1 LNDLSTQF
9 QVQWHSERLKEKFP
23 YRLPRIANSD
33 IYFELDQVMKGV
45 TELLTGLPQPTFAYI
60 HLMPPHQPYTPS
72 RPYLDMFD
80 DGWAPPP
87 KKKHRLAVGHTE
99 QRTKEVRRSYDQF
112 IANLDAEFG
121 RLLDGLESS
130 GVLENSYV
138 ILTSDHGEI
147 FERGAH
153 GHSMPLVFE
162 PNIRVPLLVSAPG
175 QRERKDVHAL
185 TSNVD
190 LLPSLLHIAG
200 LPIPEWAEG
209 QALPGLG
216 GVETPDRSVFVVE
229 AKANPAYS
237 PLRKATVALIRGG
250 HKLVHYMGYKN
261 SRDSYEF
268 YNLENDPEELT
279 NRYPEH
285 RAAKDLQ
292 AELDQKLEEV
302 NQPFLG
308 SRT

>member
-1 LNDLSTQF
+1 
-9 QVQWHSERLKEKFP
+9 
-23 YRLPRIANSD
+23 
-33 IYFELDQVMKGV
+33 
-45 TELLTGLPQPTFAYI
+45 
-60 HLMPPHQPYTPS
+60 
-72 RPYLDMFD
+72 
-80 DGWAPPP
+80 
-87 KKKHRLAVGHTE
+87 
-99 QRTKEVRRSYDQF
+99 
-112 IANLDAEFG
+112 
-121 RLLDGLESS
+121 
-130 GVLENSYV
+130 
-138 ILTSDHGEI
+138 
-147 FERGAH
+147 
-153 GHSMPLVFE
+153 
-162 PNIRVPLLVSAPG
+162 VPLLVSAPG

-200 LPIPEWAEG
+200 LPTPEWAEG

-216 GVETPDRSVFVVE
+216 GVETAERSIFVVE

-237 PLRKATVALIRGG
+237 PLRKATVALIRGS

-279 NRYPEH
+279 NRYPED

-308 SRT
+308 SKT